1 VRLPLGIALLED
13 DNYMFRPI
21 LAIIRFSSE
30 RILVFIRFM
39 QLCNDGEI
47 SLSVVLIITTIKRY
61 DWGSGG
67 VFCNVVLVTKYLHL
81 LCIQTDS
88 GTYLASQPMDT

>member
-1 VRLPLGIALLED
+1 
-13 DNYMFRPI
+13 
-21 LAIIRFSSE
+21 
-30 RILVFIRFM
+30 M

-88 GTYLASQPMDT
+88 GTYLASQPMDTWHSLPRAKADKLPPSSAKVKNAHSYTFTSKYMFTAWS